1 MKNGYFWLRIPVFIQ
16 FRNENFCKSEFF
28 FLKWTFL
35 ASNATFFFWSWQ
47 FLANYSIFFLKIRIF
62 KWEFLSK
69 WVFSAKSDH
78 FLTQKQNF
86 ALKLTIF
93 GLKWQFFD
101 EFWNTRDWNFYM
113 VRCIVWFLNQHWRG
127 PYQKTYL
134 SVSPVRWAPSRHIS
148 GFDLTLKDCSSE
160 VIWGQIWHYFKISS
174 IS

>member
-1 MKNGYFWLRIPVFIQ
+1 MVIFGLKTLFLSNFEMRI
-16 FRNENFCKSEFF
+16 
-28 FLKWTFL
+28 FLKVSF
-35 ASNATFFFWSWQ
+35 SSKNERFWPKMQ
-47 FLANYSIFFLKIRIF
+47 FSSFKVDNFWPEMALFCRIL

-69 WVFSAKSDH
+69 WVFSAKSNH

-86 ALKLTIF
+86 ALKLTIV

-160 VIWGQIWHYFKISS
+160 VIWGQTWHYFKISS